1 MLLTGSPPAE
11 ASVRSSVAERMRRY
25 RQRRRD
31 GLRCVLIELRETE
44 IFELVRMGLL
54 KPEDCNRNDA
64 ILTALYA
71 FLEDSLEGVNTMDDV

>member
-1 MLLTGSPPAE
+1 MSLIGSPPDV
-11 ASVRSSVAERMRRY
+11 ASIRSSAAERMRRY

-31 GLRCVLIELRETE
+31 GLHCLLIELRETE

-54 KPEDCNRNDA
+54 KPKDCNRNDA

-71 FLEDSLEGVNTMDDV
+71 FLDETMGV